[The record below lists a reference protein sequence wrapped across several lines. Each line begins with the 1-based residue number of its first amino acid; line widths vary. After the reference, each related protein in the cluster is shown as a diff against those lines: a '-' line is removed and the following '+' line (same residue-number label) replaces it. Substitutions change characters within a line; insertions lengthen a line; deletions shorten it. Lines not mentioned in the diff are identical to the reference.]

1 MTPGL
6 IVFIAVLILD
16 GVVLLIDLPIWLR
29 GGYTVSKLA
38 AAHPTVIALIVGLQ
52 LIGTLG
58 LTLHLLNKD

>member
-6 IVFIAVLILD
+6 WVFIAVLILD
-16 GVVLLIDLPIWLR
+16 AVVLFIDLPIWLQ

-38 AAHPTVIALIVGLQ
+38 KDHPTVIALIVGLQ

>member
-6 IVFIAVLILD
+6 WVFIAVLILD
-16 GVVLLIDLPIWLR
+16 GVVLLIDLPIYLK

-38 AAHPTVIALIVGLQ
+38 KDHPSVTALIIGLQ

-58 LTLHLLNKD
+58 LLLHLLNKD